1 MRAYELE
8 CALTQAD
15 RFQLDITGTAGDFC
29 RVAAQ
34 RLDPAQSGLRASG
47 PHGAT
52 AIRVLRT
59 YAA

>member
-1 MRAYELE
+1 M
-8 CALTQAD
+8 C
-15 RFQLDITGTAGDFC
+15 ITGGKVNFC

-34 RLDPAQSGLRASG
+34 RLDPNEPAQSGLRASG

-52 AIRVLRT
+52 ALRVLRT